1 MPMTAVFGRSVSP
14 ASDVIL
20 WRLQG
25 LQAMVTCRIEWLADD
40 VLLEFA
46 KAERL
51 VARERWPDVKSAM
64 RRASVILDALRLL
77 GWTDPE
83 PA

>member
-1 MPMTAVFGRSVSP
+1 MVWEPSHDLVAISMFFSATTRIWIDSNRVF
-14 ASDVIL
+14 
-20 WRLQG
+20 
-25 LQAMVTCRIEWLADD
+25 T
-40 VLLEFA
+40 
-46 KAERL
+46 AERL

-64 RRASVILDALRLL
+64 RRASVIRDALRLL